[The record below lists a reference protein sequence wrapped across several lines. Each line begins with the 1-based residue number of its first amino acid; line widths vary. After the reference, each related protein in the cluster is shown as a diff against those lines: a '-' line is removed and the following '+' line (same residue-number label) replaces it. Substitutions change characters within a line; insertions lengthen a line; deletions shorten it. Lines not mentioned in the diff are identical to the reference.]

1 MATGVLQPSA
11 WRLSLVN
18 PNPGGTMDEQ
28 PANASHNVR
37 IAVARRDAGDL
48 QEAEQAID
56 RMDPIRFNEW
66 VASFTTDPSL
76 LRTSA
81 PVEVAAVLRAVDTHP
96 GWVDDPT
103 VYRRFETVIPEELA
117 YFDFDIVRGDRAHAV
132 DAIRQAQ
139 NPDLAT
145 FRTGVLTAMDRA
157 QQDVARNGVSMQTA
171 FANRLAERG
180 LIITD
185 PELGEPFEQIR
196 TPDPD
201 PTRGRRPEAQPL
213 FWNPT
218 VTSRGIS

>member
-1 MATGVLQPSA
+1 
-11 WRLSLVN
+11 
-18 PNPGGTMDEQ
+18 MDQ
-28 PANASHNVR
+28 QTANDSGHFM
-37 IAVARRDAGDL
+37 IAVARRDATDL
-48 QEAEQAID
+48 QEAEHAVD

-66 VASFTTDPSL
+66 VASFATDPSL

-81 PVEVAAVLRAVDTHP
+81 PVEVAAVLRAVDAHP
-96 GWVDDPT
+96 GWVDDPM
-103 VYRRFETVIPEELA
+103 VSRQLETVIPEQLA

-145 FRTGVLTAMDRA
+145 FRAGVITAMDRA
-157 QQDVARNGVSMQTA
+157 QQDVARNGISIQTA

-180 LIITD
+180 LIVTD

-196 TPDPD
+196 TPDLDLTP
-201 PTRGRRPEAQPL
+201 GRRAEAQPL
-213 FWNPT
+213 LWNPT